1 MIVGENPWFSRVQP
15 LITRPYVREHIYTG
29 MEGMAATLYFLSIFN
44 YTVPACSLGEAGKPL
59 QGKNCQ
65 QCVFMLSSIHSAKIY

>member
-1 MIVGENPWFSRVQP
+1 MIVGENPWFNGVQP
-15 LITRPYVREHIYTG
+15 LITIPYEQAHTCTG
-29 MEGMAATLYFLSIFN
+29 MEDMAAMLYFLSIFN